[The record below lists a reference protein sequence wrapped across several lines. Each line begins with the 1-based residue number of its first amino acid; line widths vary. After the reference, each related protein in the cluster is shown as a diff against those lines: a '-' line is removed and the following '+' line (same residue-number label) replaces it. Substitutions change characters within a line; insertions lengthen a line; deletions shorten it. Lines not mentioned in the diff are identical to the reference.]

1 MRRYL
6 QYAVSG
12 AAAVLVLGTVVW
24 ANWAA
29 VTADAANHRAAA
41 AAAAISPHEIM
52 RGSTDLPVTTVH
64 EPF

>member
-1 MRRYL
+1 MRTYL

-41 AAAAISPHEIM
+41 AAISPHEIM
-52 RGSTDLPVTTVH
+52 RGSTDLPLNTVH